1 MFNEALVTILST
13 FVGAWLA
20 YKWGERTQKG
30 IEQRA
35 CKAEIKKDRENKTWQ
50 LNYLNTFLYTHI
62 TAFIALF
69 QLLQGRLNILEK
81 FLQGT
86 QISESECYYL
96 LSPIAEYELDFP
108 LNTNELLFAADDEAF
123 IKGIVFTKTSL
134 ANYYNEIQMLNNSL
148 LELQPFA
155 MSKQLKTEHIHIFQE
170 KMKYVLAGISFTICT
185 FNKTLKIVKDY
196 NDKHDKLPLN
206 KIKEFTQ
213 EELQSIELADNIRRN
228 TYNHLKHQQTTY
240 AK

>member
-1 MFNEALVTILST
+1 MINEALVTILST

-35 CKAEIKKDRENKTWQ
+35 CEAEIKKDRENKTWQ

-69 QLLQGRLNILEK
+69 QLLQRRLSILEK
-81 FLQGT
+81 HLQG
-86 QISESECYYL
+86 IHLSESETYYL
-96 LSPIAEYELDFP
+96 LRPIEEYELDFP
-108 LNTNELLFAADDEAF
+108 LNTNELLFAADDEDF
-123 IKGIVFTKTSL
+123 IEGIVFTKTSL

-148 LELQPFA
+148 LALQPLA
-155 MSKQLKTEHIHIFQE
+155 ISKQLKTEHIQIFNE
-170 KMKYVLAGISFTICT
+170 KMKYVLEGISFAICT
-185 FNKTLKIVKDY
+185 FNKTLQIVKEY

-206 KIKEFTQ
+206 RVKEFTK
-213 EELQSIELADNIRRN
+213 EELKSIQFANNIRKN
-228 TYNHLKHQQTTY
+228 TYNHLKRQ
-240 AK
+240 